1 MEKKITLC
9 EFFPFDVYNKNIL
22 PIDKSFSFINIYSEL
37 VGSSSNLMMSS
48 VFSLNR
54 RDSPAILR
62 QSSASMGEKVMLFR
76 NYYIK
81 LMYKHKLFIL
91 SL

>member
-1 MEKKITLC
+1 MYTTKTS
-9 EFFPFDVYNKNIL
+9 F
-22 PIDKSFSFINIYSEL
+22 PIDRSFAFTNIYSEL
-37 VGSSSNLMMSS
+37 VGSSTNLMMSS
-48 VFSLNR
+48 GFSLNR

-62 QSSASMGEKVMLFR
+62 KSSASMGEKVMLFR

-81 LMYKHKLFIL
+81 YMHKHKLFIL

>member
-1 MEKKITLC
+1 MYTTKTSS
-9 EFFPFDVYNKNIL
+9 
-22 PIDKSFSFINIYSEL
+22 PIDRSFSFTNIYSEL
-37 VGSSSNLMMSS
+37 VGSSSNLMMSLG
-48 VFSLNR
+48 FSLNR
-54 RDSPAILR
+54 RDSPTILR

-81 LMYKHKLFIL
+81 YMYKHKLFIL